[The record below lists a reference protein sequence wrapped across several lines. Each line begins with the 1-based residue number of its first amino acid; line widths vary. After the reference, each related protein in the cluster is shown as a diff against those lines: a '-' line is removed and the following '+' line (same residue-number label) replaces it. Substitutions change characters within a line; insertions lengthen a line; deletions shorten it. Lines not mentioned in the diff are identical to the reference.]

1 MGIFLQAKTFNS
13 FNSDFYLYMNVH
25 TYYISGRA
33 VFINFQSIAV
43 LLCNFI
49 SFLITPTDRD
59 NNNNNNLNFYIIVAQ
74 QLINMHRCA
83 TKTIF
88 TKITEAVVPCS

>member
-1 MGIFLQAKTFNS
+1 MLNFYLYRLCYILNRFKNFICMGIFLQAKTFNS

-43 LLCNFI
+43 
-49 SFLITPTDRD
+49 PKK
-59 NNNNNNLNFYIIVAQ
+59 AG
-74 QLINMHRCA
+74 
-83 TKTIF
+83 
-88 TKITEAVVPCS
+88 

>member
-1 MGIFLQAKTFNS
+1 MLNFYFKYRLCYILNRFKNFICMGIILQEKTFNS

-49 SFLITPTDRD
+49 I
-59 NNNNNNLNFYIIVAQ
+59 
-74 QLINMHRCA
+74 
-83 TKTIF
+83 
-88 TKITEAVVPCS
+88 